1 MRRIK
6 SGQSP
11 YEGVDFVESVSFTI
25 GAETGGNTKNVSMQF
40 RDADQQPIAAR
51 GSVFAYLSTNVN
63 GDNLAAAAPSGGVAV
78 GGAGVAIPL
87 IAGKAWGLISNA
99 AGVIDVNL
107 IEAAAATWYLVV
119 VLPDGRVVPSAA
131 ITFV

>member
-11 YEGVDFVESVSFTI
+11 YEGVDFIESVSFTI

-40 RDADQQPIAAR
+40 RDADQQPTTAR
-51 GSVFAYLSTNVN
+51 GGVFAYLSTNVN
-63 GDNLAAAAPSGGVAV
+63 GDNVAPTAPSGGVAV
-78 GGAGVAIPL
+78 GAAGVAIPL
-87 IAGKAWGLISNA
+87 VAGKAWEFISNA
-99 AGVIDVNL
+99 AGVIDVNI

-119 VLPDGRVVPSAA
+119 VLPDGRQVPSAA